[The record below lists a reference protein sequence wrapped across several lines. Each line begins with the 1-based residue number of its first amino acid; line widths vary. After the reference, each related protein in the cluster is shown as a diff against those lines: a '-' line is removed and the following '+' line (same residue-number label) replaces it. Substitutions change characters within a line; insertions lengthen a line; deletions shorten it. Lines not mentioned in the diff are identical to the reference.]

1 MQSCLLWR
9 DRHLLMLLRPE
20 DANAEF
26 RELVSRMKNRS
37 EALTD
42 AVRDLSADFD
52 KRLLEVER
60 RRLLALRTTRM
71 SIIASMQECERERKR
86 PRR

>member
-1 MQSCLLWR
+1 MQSCCLWR
-9 DRHLLMLLRPE
+9 DRHLLTLLRPE

-26 RELVSRMKNRS
+26 RELCSHMRKRS
-37 EALTD
+37 DALND
-42 AVRDLSADFD
+42 AVRALNDDFP

-60 RRLLALRTTRM
+60 RRLAGLRTTTM
-71 SIIASMQECERERKR
+71 NIIASMQECERERKR